1 MPGKLRAAQDPLNLA
16 LDRARHRL
24 GEHHAHD
31 VAGDRAQL
39 LQRVLEALP
48 VLGGMLLGIGRAEDL
63 IVEEPHEGLRD
74 RARMAAHAVGDGE
87 RVLERDAEL
96 EEVGAGAH
104 ERRAGDLEAVV
115 GQRHQDAELLGLAH
129 ELAVERPEARL
140 DVGRRPDLGL
150 LGVEGTQQGVA
161 EAQHALGAGDVEDA
175 LDRAQVHA
183 LGAHLGDEAQ
193 AADVVGPVEARTRP
207 DLGRGQQTARLIG
220 PDVAHGHAGG
230 ASQLVDGQ
238 LLRHRGQSYGRDHD
252 VSLCAIVLCNHTPM
266 LFLAA
271 SEPAKG
277 ASIHDLIIGAAVGAV
292 LTIAV
297 LWVASAHRNGRIR
310 WLGRLAGFSE
320 RVSGLPG
327 WCALPSAIV
336 GGSLFIAVFG
346 FYWDVAK
353 HIDTGRDPSP
363 FGTPAHYPILVGLAG
378 IALGGLLAIVLGA
391 PREVPTSVHITRDW
405 HAPLGGVLIFLCG
418 AFALSGFPLDDVW
431 HTLFGQD
438 VTLWGPTH
446 VLMIAGASLS
456 GLGVWVLLVEGR
468 RAVGWSEE
476 QVRAQPLW
484 RRLRTVMIAGGFLV
498 GLSTL
503 QGEFDYGVPQFQ
515 LVFQPILIMLAA
527 GVGLVT
533 ARLRLGRFG
542 ALQAVA
548 SFLVIR
554 GLFTLVIGPG
564 FGLSTLH
571 MPLYIVEAILVELVA
586 LAISREKALTFGAV
600 SGVLIG
606 TVGLAAEWGWSHVWM
621 PLPWPSALLPEAA
634 ILGFA
639 AAVAGGVLGGYVGRA
654 LISGDVPPQPGPRWL
669 LPAAA

>member
-1 MPGKLRAAQDPLNLA
+1 MHTLLTL
-16 LDRARHRL
+16 
-24 GEHHAHD
+24 
-31 VAGDRAQL
+31 VA
-39 LQRVLEALP
+39 
-48 VLGGMLLGIGRAEDL
+48 
-63 IVEEPHEGLRD
+63 
-74 RARMAAHAVGDGE
+74 
-87 RVLERDAEL
+87 
-96 EEVGAGAH
+96 
-104 ERRAGDLEAVV
+104 
-115 GQRHQDAELLGLAH
+115 
-129 ELAVERPEARL
+129 
-140 DVGRRPDLGL
+140 
-150 LGVEGTQQGVA
+150 
-161 EAQHALGAGDVEDA
+161 
-175 LDRAQVHA
+175 
-183 LGAHLGDEAQ
+183 
-193 AADVVGPVEARTRP
+193 
-207 DLGRGQQTARLIG
+207 
-220 PDVAHGHAGG
+220 
-230 ASQLVDGQ
+230 S
-238 LLRHRGQSYGRDHD
+238 
-252 VSLCAIVLCNHTPM
+252 
-266 LFLAA
+266 

-277 ASIHDLIIGAAVGAV
+277 APIGDVIWGTAAATAATALV
-292 LTIAV
+292 I
-297 LWVASAHRNGRIR
+297 WVAMAHRAGRIS
-310 WLGRLAGFSE
+310 WLQRGADFTG
-320 RVSGLPG
+320 RVSGLPP
-327 WCALPSAIV
+327 WTALPGAIT
-336 GGSLFIAVFG
+336 GMSLIIAGFG

-363 FGTPAHYPILVGLAG
+363 FGTPAHYPILVGLFG
-378 IALGGLLAIVLGA
+378 ITVGGFTALLLGTGKGVPTSVRIAEDWRAPLGGLL
-391 PREVPTSVHITRDW
+391 
-405 HAPLGGVLIFLCG
+405 IFICG

-476 QVRAQPLW
+476 QERGQPLW
-484 RRLRTVMIAGGFLV
+484 LRLRTVMIAGGFLV

-515 LVFQPILIMLAA
+515 LVFQPILIMFAA

-542 ALQAVA
+542 ALQAMA

-554 GLFTLVIGPG
+554 GLFTIVIGPG

-639 AAVAGGVLGGYVGRA
+639 AAVAGGVLGGAIGRSLMSPQA
-654 LISGDVPPQPGPRWL
+654 VPRVGPRWAVPVAGL
-669 LPAAA
+669 VAVACLAYPLPMTSGSGD

>member
-1 MPGKLRAAQDPLNLA
+1 M
-16 LDRARHRL
+16 HT
-24 GEHHAHD
+24 
-31 VAGDRAQL
+31 L
-39 LQRVLEALP
+39 L
-48 VLGGMLLGIGRAEDL
+48 
-63 IVEEPHEGLRD
+63 
-74 RARMAAHAVGDGE
+74 
-87 RVLERDAEL
+87 
-96 EEVGAGAH
+96 
-104 ERRAGDLEAVV
+104 
-115 GQRHQDAELLGLAH
+115 
-129 ELAVERPEARL
+129 
-140 DVGRRPDLGL
+140 
-150 LGVEGTQQGVA
+150 T
-161 EAQHALGAGDVEDA
+161 
-175 LDRAQVHA
+175 
-183 LGAHLGDEAQ
+183 
-193 AADVVGPVEARTRP
+193 
-207 DLGRGQQTARLIG
+207 
-220 PDVAHGHAGG
+220 
-230 ASQLVDGQ
+230 
-238 LLRHRGQSYGRDHD
+238 
-252 VSLCAIVLCNHTPM
+252 
-266 LFLAA
+266 LAA
-271 SEPAKG
+271 SSEPAKG
-277 ASIHDLIIGAAVGAV
+277 APIGDVIWGTAAATAATALV
-292 LTIAV
+292 I
-297 LWVASAHRNGRIR
+297 WVAMAHRAGRIS
-310 WLGRLAGFSE
+310 WLQRVADFTS
-320 RVSGLPG
+320 RVSGLPP
-327 WCALPSAIV
+327 WTALPGAIT
-336 GGSLFIAVFG
+336 GASLIVAGFG

-363 FGTPAHYPILVGLAG
+363 FGTPAHYPILIGLFGITVGG
-378 IALGGLLAIVLGA
+378 FTALVLGTGKG
-391 PREVPTSVHITRDW
+391 VPTSVRIAEDW
-405 HAPLGGVLIFLCG
+405 RAPLGGVLIFICG
-418 AFALSGFPLDDVW
+418 AFALFGFPLDDVW

-476 QVRAQPLW
+476 QERVQPLW
-484 RRLRTVMIAGGFLV
+484 LRLRTVMIAGGFLV

-571 MPLYIVEAILVELVA
+571 MPLYIVEAILVELAA

-606 TVGLAAEWGWSHVWM
+606 TVGLAAEWVWSHVWM
-621 PLPWPSALLPEAA
+621 PLPWPSAMLPEAA

-654 LISGDVPPQPGPRWL
+654 LISGDVAPQPGPRWL
-669 LPAAA
+669 LPAAAVVALFCIAYPLPMNAGSSANASVALSTVRGGPHRTANATIRIVPPSATKNSEWLTMTAWQGGALQVDRLKKTGPDTWRTTQPVPVYGKWKAMLRLENGRGVRAVPVYLPSDPGIPAKEVPATAHFTRPFVRDKKILQREAVGGATWLTTPAYLLLLAIAAVWLVSLGWGLRRLERTAGQPVRGDVADRTAGTAGVRGKVRTA